1 MLVIIVD
8 FGLAMISILAALLCA
23 WFGVKYA
30 QHDAVSSSSES
41 SRPSPKYM
49 LQLSLLL
56 AAILGWAVY
65 DIYSLAKGRFVRWE
79 LAVMQLLL
87 FVVIGCVWRLVVAGR
102 RRAHVLRLADEG
114 QYEQAVEIA
123 TGMMNRRRH
132 PDPDLHELLGLVHLN
147 SGRPELAADEFRR
160 SMELSQNGPGYM
172 CDLAIALQRLG
183 QIDEA
188 LALLDEACNRDP
200 NRAGMYLHNKCF
212 FLAEAG
218 RTAEARKLLPEVER
232 FHGGLAHSTPLESR
246 QMDQTLA
253 RIQELC
259 ARDSTGA

>member
-23 WFGVKYA
+23 WFGLRYLQPDTA
-30 QHDAVSSSSES
+30 SSSSAA
-41 SRPSPKYM
+41 RSPRTKNA
-49 LQLSLLL
+49 LQLSLLVVVILGL
-56 AAILGWAVY
+56 AAY
-65 DIYSLAKGRFVRWE
+65 DIYCLAKGRFVRWE
-79 LAVMQLLL
+79 LLVMQLG
-87 FVVIGCVWRLVVAGR
+87 VVAVIGCVWLLVAESS
-102 RRAHVLRLADEG
+102 RRAAVLRLADEG
-114 QYEQAVEIA
+114 QYEQAVEVV
-123 TGMMNRRRH
+123 TGMMRRTQR

-147 SGRPELAADEFRR
+147 AGRPELAADEFRR
-160 SMELSQNGPGYM
+160 SMELSQDGPGYM

-232 FHGGLAHSTPLESR
+232 FHGGLAHFTPLECR

-259 ARDSTGA
+259 ARDSAGA